1 MPFFFKESSTFSS
14 WLAPG
19 APGLPKWPENK
30 NIFITAMIGV
40 NYFIIRGR
48 KPMDGFM
55 LQIQDLKKKFVTD
68 PDSDLSI
75 LEALL
80 NCETGSDWNFFLDSV
95 LFF

>member
-1 MPFFFKESSTFSS
+1 
-14 WLAPG
+14 
-19 APGLPKWPENK
+19 
-30 NIFITAMIGV
+30 
-40 NYFIIRGR
+40 
-48 KPMDGFM
+48 MDGFM

-95 LFF
+95 LFFNIRIRHKRKSR